1 MSRDI
6 FGIDSEHNSLLREDC
21 TIYHD
26 ASTGK
31 PFAHGLLV
39 IPSRSSSRLAEAL
52 LESRQRWNCKSKR
65 HFADIGGGKFTK
77 KDRCIE
83 EWIAL
88 GVEALRHKRQD
99 RTIFPEAPCCKLLV
113 IFLET
118 LGQMDRE
125 LYGGAPKKEKEL
137 RKIETLL
144 RIGLKGGLH
153 YCYSD
158 ECGVR
163 LEGFITDGMPWHRSL
178 DDRRVLDRLRGEARG
193 YVEIPD
199 RIYIESIVSD
209 HNDPKCQDP
218 VAANLLQLCDLLL
231 GSTIQACARDARVG
245 SKKEIVSRRV
255 RDMLDKTKRGSA
267 FRNSGHY
274 KSFAI
279 SVATVEGSAWTF
291 QRMTTRE
298 RVSEFIQQRLFRE

>member
-6 FGIDSEHNSLLREDC
+6 FGIDSEHNGLLREDC
-21 TIYHD
+21 TIYDD
-26 ASTGK
+26 ASTAK

-52 LESRQRWNCKSKR
+52 LESRQRWNCNSKL
-65 HFADIGGGKFTK
+65 HFTDMSGGKFTR

-99 RTIFPEAPCCKLLV
+99 RTIFPEALCCKLLV

-125 LYGGAPKKEKEL
+125 LYAGALKKEKEL

-158 ECGVR
+158 ECGAR
-163 LEGFITDGMPWHRSL
+163 LEGFITDGMPL
-178 DDRRVLDRLRGEARG
+178 A
-193 YVEIPD
+193 
-199 RIYIESIVSD
+199 
-209 HNDPKCQDP
+209 
-218 VAANLLQLCDLLL
+218 
-231 GSTIQACARDARVG
+231 
-245 SKKEIVSRRV
+245 
-255 RDMLDKTKRGSA
+255 
-267 FRNSGHY
+267 
-274 KSFAI
+274 
-279 SVATVEGSAWTF
+279 
-291 QRMTTRE
+291 
-298 RVSEFIQQRLFRE
+298 

>member
-1 MSRDI
+1 MTRSLFGRDDI
-6 FGIDSEHNSLLREDC
+6 HNTRLSEDC

-26 ASTGK
+26 TSTGR

-39 IPSRSSSRLAEAL
+39 VPSRSRSRLVETL
-52 LESRQRWNCKSKR
+52 LEARQRWNCDSKLHFTDISGKS
-65 HFADIGGGKFTK
+65 FTD
-77 KDRCIE
+77 KDRCIQ

-88 GVEALRHKRQD
+88 GVEALRHKLQD
-99 RTIFPEAPCCKLLV
+99 RMVFPEALCCKLFV

-118 LGQMDRE
+118 LGQMDRK
-125 LYGGAPKKEKEL
+125 LYGGALRKEQEL

-158 ECGVR
+158 EYQVR
-163 LEGFITDGMPWHRSL
+163 LKRFITDGMPWQRSL
-178 DDRRVLDRLRGEARG
+178 DDVRVLGRLRGEARG

-199 RIYIESIVSD
+199 GIDIHSIVSD
-209 HNDPKCQDP
+209 HNNPRCRDPA
-218 VAANLLQLCDLLL
+218 AANLLQLCDLLL

-245 SKKEIVSRRV
+245 SKKEILSRPV
-255 RDMLDKTKRGSA
+255 RDMLDKTKRGRA

-274 KSFAI
+274 KSFSI
-279 SVATVEGSAWTF
+279 SIARVETDAWTF

-298 RVSEFIQQRLFRE
+298 RVSEFIQQSLFRE